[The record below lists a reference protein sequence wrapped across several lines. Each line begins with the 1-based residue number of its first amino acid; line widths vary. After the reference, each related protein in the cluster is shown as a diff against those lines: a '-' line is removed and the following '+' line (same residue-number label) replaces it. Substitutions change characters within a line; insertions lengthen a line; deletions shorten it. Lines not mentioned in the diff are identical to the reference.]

1 MHAADE
7 AVAVVMMMIVVVVV
21 VMVMVMVMITETMRC
36 ALDELS
42 FIAVVAFGTP
52 CVLLLQ
58 LLLLLR
64 DFWCRYDVLVDLSGE
79 ASVVVSEH
87 AKVKDIRV
95 W

>member
-1 MHAADE
+1 M
-7 AVAVVMMMIVVVVV
+7 VVVVMIVVVA
-21 VMVMVMVMITETMRC
+21 VMVIITETMRC
-36 ALDELS
+36 ALDQLS
-42 FIAVVAFGTP
+42 FIAVVAVGTS

-64 DFWCRYDVLVDLSGE
+64 DCWCRYDVLVDLSGE